1 MRTTFVPAVVA
12 ALLIGVLV
20 QADRVDGDVGGTR
33 GTLFD
38 VDVGASTGAATAAK
52 DPRDYVLPTPPKD
65 WLARSYDVCS
75 VGAGLSGVVLAERYA
90 TLQGAS
96 VLVLDKRPHIAGN
109 CYDEHHRQTGVLMN
123 RYGAHLFHT
132 NSERV
137 WDYVTSFAKD
147 NPAAAGTAASSA
159 GTGTGAGAGA
169 GATRWRRW
177 DHRVLGRV
185 DGRLV
190 PIPVNI
196 NTVNALLDLGVT
208 GPAEMDAWL
217 ASVQV
222 APAHGGAPRNGE
234 EMALSRVGRDLYEKI
249 FRTYTVKQ
257 WARDP
262 RELDASVL
270 ARIPVR
276 NNFDDRYFSDR
287 HQALPERGYTHWFG
301 AVLARNGPVNA
312 PGGRV
317 TAVTGVD
324 FFDHKEALLERC
336 GKVFYTG
343 PIDRYFADA
352 GLGTLEYRSIDFVER
367 VLPSVGPGFFQPN
380 SVVNYPGPEVG
391 FTRIVEYKHFLHQQR
406 VLGAEEGAGD
416 GGRRGTVVVAEFS
429 SSVGDPYYPVPNER
443 NRALYAR
450 FQALAEKEE
459 RARGVHFVGRL
470 ANYKYFN
477 MDAAILNAL
486 EYYDRLE
493 TGGKEVPA

>member
-1 MRTTFVPAVVA
+1 MASNTATRLLLTAA
-12 ALLIGVLV
+12 ALVLV
-20 QADRVDGDVGGTR
+20 VQADGDVGGTR
-33 GTLFD
+33 KLFD
-38 VDVGASTGAATAAK
+38 VDAATAGASAASGTAPRQR
-52 DPRDYVLPTPPKD
+52 DPRDYVLPPPPAD
-65 WLARSYDVCS
+65 WAERDYDVCS

-90 TLQGAS
+90 TLQGAR
-96 VLVLDKRPHIAGN
+96 VLVIDKRPHIAGN
-109 CYDEHHRQTGVLMN
+109 CYDEHHRATGVLMN

-132 NSERV
+132 NDERV
-137 WDYVTSFAKD
+137 WSYVTGFARD
-147 NPAAAGTAASSA
+147 DGAADPAAA
-159 GTGTGAGAGA
+159 
-169 GATRWRRW
+169 RWRRW

-208 GPAEMDAWL
+208 GTAEMDAWL

-222 APAHGGAPRNGE
+222 PPAHGGAPRNGE

-249 FRTYTVKQ
+249 FRAYTVKQ

-287 HQALPERGYTHWFG
+287 RQALPEKGYTHWFG

-324 FFDHKEALLERC
+324 FFDRKEALLARC

-406 VLGAEEGAGD
+406 VLGDGGGGD

-429 SSVGDPYYPVPNER
+429 TDKGDPYYPVPNDR
-443 NRALYAR
+443 NRALYAK
-450 FQALAEKEE
+450 FQALAAEEE

-477 MDAAILNAL
+477 MDQAILNAL
-486 EYYDRLE
+486 EYYDKLE
-493 TGGKEVPA
+493 SGGKAVPP